1 MANLI
6 PIFIT
11 LLVCGALFV
20 FFNARLAAVQSA
32 VEKQNRVLTAFIT
45 NVQNDIRG
53 GAPPPP
59 FCDGTTGSY
68 QLSGAGVC
76 ARPGA
81 NGVGAN
87 GVGANGVG
95 ANGVGANHLASA
107 QAVNAAARQ
116 FDNGKIVVS
125 EDESDDDSD
134 ESDSSDSS
142 DSSDESDDDVDV
154 NDEVEVIN
162 VVDVEVVDVV
172 NVVNVVNGIE
182 VVDDGIEVVEIENN
196 SVKLQEESTKVEEII
211 PLSFDTLP
219 TLSDNNNETLKVVHL
234 DSSDSVVVDYE
245 HMKVDELRKLVSDKG
260 LATKEEVK
268 KLKKPELLVLLKN

>member
-1 MANLI
+1 MTICVANLI

-87 GVGANGVG
+87 V
-95 ANGVGANHLASA
+95 VGANHLASA

-134 ESDSSDSS
+134 DDSDES

-162 VVDVEVVDVV
+162 VVDVEVVEVV
-172 NVVNVVNGIE
+172 DVVNVVNGIE

-196 SVKLQEESTKVEEII
+196 SVKLQEESNNIEEII